1 MTAILAPESLLMTKN
16 SMNPLLETLQAYP
29 FERLRTL
36 LAGVTP
42 ADKEELIDFSIG
54 EPRHPAPAIVSEAI
68 IEHLHGLAEYP
79 KVLGDLRL
87 RQAIADWAT
96 RRFALPA
103 GFLDPE
109 RHVIPA
115 NGSREALFSVAQVA
129 LPPCQT
135 PKPLVLLPNPFYQ
148 IYEGAALLAGAEP
161 YYLNCDAS
169 GQPDFLAVEESVW
182 ARCALLYINS
192 PHNPTGA
199 TLSLETL
206 GWLIDKARQH
216 GFVLAAD
223 ECYSELYP
231 EGDAPA
237 GILEAAAATG
247 SLAQVLAFHSLSKR
261 SSIPGARSGFVAGDA
276 DILKAFVRYRTYLG
290 AATPPFI
297 QAAAIAAW
305 RDEQHVQHTRADY
318 ARKFAAAH
326 DILGALLPV
335 ETPAGGF
342 YLWPRVGDG
351 EAFVRALYEAE
362 HVRCLPGAYL
372 ARNAHG
378 VHPGKD
384 RVRIALVGSLEDCVE
399 GLQRMRHFME
409 QHPISTINKS

>member
-42 ADKEELIDFSIG
+42 ADKELIDFSIG

-87 RQAIADWAT
+87 RQAIADWAS

-135 PKPLVLLPNPFYQ
+135 SKPLVLLPNPFYQ
-148 IYEGAALLAGAEP
+148 IYEGAAILAGAKP
-161 YYLNCDAS
+161 YYLNCTAT
-169 GQPDFLAVEESVW
+169 GQPDYRAVLPEIWE
-182 ARCALLYINS
+182 RCAVLYVNS

-199 TLSLETL
+199 ALRADD
-206 GWLIDKARQH
+206 WDFLIATARQYD
-216 GFVLAAD
+216 FILAAD
-223 ECYSELYP
+223 ECYSEIYFAAP
-231 EGDAPA
+231 PA
-237 GILEAAAATG
+237 GVLHAAARSG
-247 SLAQVLAFHSLSKR
+247 SLANVLAFHSLSKR
-261 SSIPGARSGFVAGDA
+261 SSIPGARSGFIAGDA
-276 DILKAFVRYRTYLG
+276 DLLAAFRLYRTYLG
-290 AATPPFI
+290 NAMPPFI
-297 QAAAIAAW
+297 QAASAAAW
-305 RDEQHVQHTRADY
+305 ADEKHVIAMRQDY
-318 ARKFAAAH
+318 AEKFAAAAQILG
-326 DILGALLPV
+326 DILNIERPD
-335 ETPAGGF
+335 GGF
-342 YLWPRVGDG
+342 YLWLQVGDG
-351 EAFVRALYEAE
+351 EAFTRDLYAAQ
-362 HVRCLPGAYL
+362 HVRCLPGTYL
-372 ARNAHG
+372 ARTAHG
-378 VHPGKD
+378 IHPGAD
-384 RVRIALVGSLEDCVE
+384 RVRIALVGDVDTCRE
-399 GLQRMRHFME
+399 GLLRIRQFL
-409 QHPISTINKS
+409 QTSS

>member
-1 MTAILAPESLLMTKN
+1 MTAILAPELLLMTKN
-16 SMNPLLETLQAYP
+16 SMNPLLKTLQAYP

-36 LAGVTP
+36 LAGITP
-42 ADKEELIDFSIG
+42 PAKELIDFSIG

-87 RQAIADWAT
+87 RQAITDWAT
-96 RRFALPA
+96 QRFALPA
-103 GFLDPE
+103 DFLDPE

-115 NGSREALFSVAQVA
+115 NGSREALFSIAQAV

-161 YYLNCDAS
+161 YYLNCAAS
-169 GQPDFLAVEESVW
+169 GQPDFAAVNESVW
-182 ARCALLYINS
+182 ARTALLYVNS

-206 GWLIDKARQH
+206 GWLVAKARQH
-216 GFVLAAD
+216 GFLLAAD

-231 EGDAPA
+231 EGQAPA

-305 RDEQHVQHTRADY
+305 QDEQHVKHTRTDY

-326 DILGALLPV
+326 AILGAVLPV

-342 YLWPRVGDG
+342 YLWPQVGAG

-372 ARNAHG
+372 ARDAHG
-378 VHPGKD
+378 IHPGQD

-399 GLQRMRHFME
+399 GLQRIRHFLDS
-409 QHPISTINKS
+409 HPISTL

>member
-1 MTAILAPESLLMTKN
+1 M
-16 SMNPLLETLQAYP
+16 
-29 FERLRTL
+29 
-36 LAGVTP
+36 
-42 ADKEELIDFSIG
+42 
-54 EPRHPAPAIVSEAI
+54 
-68 IEHLHGLAEYP
+68 
-79 KVLGDLRL
+79 
-87 RQAIADWAT
+87 
-96 RRFALPA
+96 
-103 GFLDPE
+103 
-109 RHVIPA
+109 
-115 NGSREALFSVAQVA
+115 
-129 LPPCQT
+129 
-135 PKPLVLLPNPFYQ
+135 
-148 IYEGAALLAGAEP
+148 LAGAEP

-231 EGDAPA
+231 EGYAPA
-237 GILEAAAATG
+237 GILESAAATG

-305 RDEQHVQHTRADY
+305 QDEQHVQHTRANY

-326 DILGALLPV
+326 DILGAVLPV

-342 YLWPRVGDG
+342 YLWPRVRDG

-372 ARNAHG
+372 ARDAHG

-409 QHPISTINKS
+409 QYTISTINRP

>member
-1 MTAILAPESLLMTKN
+1 MTAILAPELLLMTKN
-16 SMNPLLETLQAYP
+16 SMNPLLKTLQAYP

-36 LAGVTP
+36 LAGITP
-42 ADKEELIDFSIG
+42 PAKELIDFSIG

-87 RQAIADWAT
+87 RQAITDWAT
-96 RRFALPA
+96 QRFALPA
-103 GFLDPE
+103 DFLDPE

-115 NGSREALFSVAQVA
+115 NGSREALFSIAQAV

-161 YYLNCDAS
+161 YYLNCAAS
-169 GQPDFLAVEESVW
+169 GQPDFAAVNESVW
-182 ARCALLYINS
+182 ARTALLYVNS

-206 GWLIDKARQH
+206 GWLVAKARQH
-216 GFVLAAD
+216 GFLLAAD

-231 EGDAPA
+231 EGQAPA

-305 RDEQHVQHTRADY
+305 QDEQHVKHTRTDY

-326 DILGALLPV
+326 DILGAVLPV

-342 YLWPRVGDG
+342 YLWPQVGDG

-372 ARNAHG
+372 ARDAHG
-378 VHPGKD
+378 IHPGQD

-399 GLQRMRHFME
+399 GLQRIRHFLDS
-409 QHPISTINKS
+409 HPISTL

>member
-42 ADKEELIDFSIG
+42 VDKEFIDFSIG

-68 IEHLHGLAEYP
+68 MEHLHGLAEYP
-79 KVLGDLRL
+79 KVIGDLRL

-103 GFLDPE
+103 SFLDPE

-115 NGSREALFSVAQVA
+115 NGSREALFSIAQAV
-129 LPPCQT
+129 LPPCQS
-135 PKPLVLLPNPFYQ
+135 PKPLVVLPNPFYQ

-182 ARCALLYINS
+182 TRTALLYINS

-206 GWLIDKARQH
+206 DWLIRKARQY

-231 EGDAPA
+231 EGQAPA

-261 SSIPGARSGFVAGDA
+261 SSVPGARSGFVAGDA
-276 DILKAFVRYRTYLG
+276 DILRAFVRYRTYLG
-290 AATPPFI
+290 TATPPFI

-305 RDEQHVQHTRADY
+305 QDEQHVQHTRADY
-318 ARKFAAAH
+318 ARKFAAAQ
-326 DILGALLPV
+326 DILGAALPI

-342 YLWPRVGDG
+342 YLWPQVGDG
-351 EAFVRALYEAE
+351 EAFVRTLYGAE

-372 ARNAHG
+372 ARDAHG
-378 VHPGKD
+378 VHPGRD

-399 GLQRMRHFME
+399 GLQRIRHFME
-409 QHPISTINKS
+409 QHPISTFNTY

>member
-42 ADKEELIDFSIG
+42 ADKELIDFSIG
-54 EPRHPAPAIVSEAI
+54 EPRHPAPAVVSEAI

-79 KVLGDLRL
+79 KVLGDLHL

-96 RRFALPA
+96 RRFALPT

-115 NGSREALFSVAQVA
+115 NGSREALFSIAQAA

-182 ARCALLYINS
+182 AHCALLYINS

-199 TLSLETL
+199 TLPLETL
-206 GWLIDKARQH
+206 GWLIRKARQH

-223 ECYSELYP
+223 ECYSELSP
-231 EGDAPA
+231 GGDAPA

-261 SSIPGARSGFVAGDA
+261 SSIPAREGA
-276 DILKAFVRYRTYLG
+276 K
-290 AATPPFI
+290 
-297 QAAAIAAW
+297 
-305 RDEQHVQHTRADY
+305 
-318 ARKFAAAH
+318 
-326 DILGALLPV
+326 
-335 ETPAGGF
+335 
-342 YLWPRVGDG
+342 
-351 EAFVRALYEAE
+351 
-362 HVRCLPGAYL
+362 
-372 ARNAHG
+372 N
-378 VHPGKD
+378 
-384 RVRIALVGSLEDCVE
+384 
-399 GLQRMRHFME
+399 
-409 QHPISTINKS
+409 

>member
-1 MTAILAPESLLMTKN
+1 MTAILAPESLLMTKS

-42 ADKEELIDFSIG
+42 ADKELIDFSIG

-96 RRFALPA
+96 QRFALPA
-103 GFLDPE
+103 GFLDPG

-115 NGSREALFSVAQVA
+115 NGSREALFSVAQAV
-129 LPPCQT
+129 LPHCQI
-135 PKPLVLLPNPFYQ
+135 PKLLVLLPNPFYQ

-161 YYLNCDAS
+161 YYLNCGAS
-169 GQPDFLAVEESVW
+169 GQPDFLAVDESVW
-182 ARCALLYINS
+182 ARTALLYVNS

-206 GWLIDKARQH
+206 GWLIRKARQH

-305 RDEQHVQHTRADY
+305 QDEQHVQHTRADY

-326 DILGALLPV
+326 DILSAVLPV

-372 ARNAHG
+372 ARDTHG
-378 VHPGKD
+378 AHPGKD

-409 QHPISTINKS
+409 QHPISTINKP

>member
-1 MTAILAPESLLMTKN
+1 MTAILAPESLLMTIN

-29 FERLRTL
+29 FERLRIL

-42 ADKEELIDFSIG
+42 ADKELIDFSIG

-87 RQAIADWAT
+87 RQTIADWAT

-103 GFLDPE
+103 AFLDPE

-115 NGSREALFSVAQVA
+115 NGSREALFSVAQAV

-161 YYLNCDAS
+161 YYLNCEAS
-169 GQPDFLAVEESVW
+169 GQPDFAAVDESVW
-182 ARCALLYINS
+182 ARTALLYINS

-206 GWLIDKARQH
+206 DWLIRKARQH

-231 EGDAPA
+231 DGQAPV

-276 DILKAFVRYRTYLG
+276 DILQAFIRYRTYLG

-305 RDEQHVQHTRADY
+305 QDEQHVRHTRADY

-326 DILGALLPV
+326 DILGAVLPI

-342 YLWPRVGDG
+342 YLWPQVGDG
-351 EAFVRALYEAE
+351 EAFVRTLYEAE

-372 ARNAHG
+372 ARDAHG
-378 VHPGKD
+378 IHPGQD

-399 GLQRMRHFME
+399 GMQRIRHFME
-409 QHPISTINKS
+409 QHPFSTFNKY

>member
-1 MTAILAPESLLMTKN
+1 MTAILAPESLLMTKS

-42 ADKEELIDFSIG
+42 ADKELIDFSIG

-96 RRFALPA
+96 QRFALPA

-115 NGSREALFSVAQVA
+115 NGSREALFSVAQAV
-129 LPPCQT
+129 LPHCQI

-169 GQPDFLAVEESVW
+169 GQPDFAAVDESVW
-182 ARCALLYINS
+182 ARTALLYVNS

-206 GWLIDKARQH
+206 GWLIRKARQH

-305 RDEQHVQHTRADY
+305 QDEQHVQHTRADY

-326 DILGALLPV
+326 DILSAVLPV

-372 ARNAHG
+372 ARDAHG
-378 VHPGKD
+378 AHPGKD

-409 QHPISTINKS
+409 QHPISTINKP

>member
-42 ADKEELIDFSIG
+42 ADKELIDFSIG

-87 RQAIADWAT
+87 RQAIADWAS

-109 RHVIPA
+109 RYVIPA

-135 PKPLVLLPNPFYQ
+135 SKPLVLLPNPFYQ

-199 TLSLETL
+199 TLPLEML
-206 GWLIDKARQH
+206 GWLIRKARQH

-231 EGDAPA
+231 EGGAPA

-384 RVRIALVGSLEDCVE
+384 RVRIALVGNLEDCVD

-409 QHPISTINKS
+409 QYTISTINKT

>member
-1 MTAILAPESLLMTKN
+1 MTAILAPELLLMTKN
-16 SMNPLLETLQAYP
+16 SMNPLLKTLQAYP

-36 LAGVTP
+36 LAGITP
-42 ADKEELIDFSIG
+42 PAKELIDFSIG

-87 RQAIADWAT
+87 RQAITDWAT
-96 RRFALPA
+96 QRFALPA
-103 GFLDPE
+103 DFLDPE

-115 NGSREALFSVAQVA
+115 NGSREALFSIAQAV

-161 YYLNCDAS
+161 YYLNCAAS
-169 GQPDFLAVEESVW
+169 GQPDFAAVNESVW
-182 ARCALLYINS
+182 ARTALLYVNS

-206 GWLIDKARQH
+206 GWLVAKARQH
-216 GFVLAAD
+216 GFLLAAD

-231 EGDAPA
+231 EGQAPA

-305 RDEQHVQHTRADY
+305 QDEQHVKHTRTDY

-326 DILGALLPV
+326 DILGAVLPV

-342 YLWPRVGDG
+342 YLWPQVGDG
-351 EAFVRALYEAE
+351 ETFVRALYEAE

-372 ARNAHG
+372 ARDAHG
-378 VHPGKD
+378 IHPGQD

-399 GLQRMRHFME
+399 GLQRIRHFLDS
-409 QHPISTINKS
+409 HPISTL